1 MVEHV
6 QKALKEY
13 WGYDSF
19 RPLQERIVH
28 SILHGHDVAAVM
40 PTGGGKSL
48 CYQLPAVV
56 SGRMAVVISPL
67 IALMQ
72 DQVAQL
78 IQMDI
83 PSAAI
88 TSNVPYADQGRI
100 IQEARQGAYR
110 LLYLSPER
118 LARADTVQWLKQLP
132 VGFFAI
138 DEAHCISE
146 WGHEF
151 RPEYRQLGRLR
162 ELFPDLPI
170 AAFTASATQQVRHDI
185 LAQLRLRE
193 PRTFIRSF
201 HRSNL
206 HYWVEECENDRHQQ
220 TLLKKALRSYEGQ
233 AVIIYEQTIR
243 EVLATGEFLEDLG
256 FPVTTYH
263 GQMDGATRKRNQELW
278 TSGEMPVMVGT
289 LAFGLGI
296 NKAAVR
302 AVIHMA
308 LPKSLEQYYQEAGR
322 AGRDGLP
329 ADCVMLWQRKDLG
342 ILAYFIENTQ
352 DDAERKRAWNRYH
365 VIKRFAEEDKCRHRV
380 ICNYFGETPKWDRCG
395 ICDFCGYEP
404 AWLKRRK
411 PQVAAAVAVVEPAV
425 LSIPKPAQ
433 PKRDT
438 PEDVPVIIPP
448 TPGMDLDLLEY
459 LREWRTRAAAER
471 GVPPYVI
478 ASDQTLEDLC
488 RKRPKYFAELRSVY
502 GIGEHKA
509 RTYGEAILA
518 RMREFEGGARA
529 QARAKVRPIDQIPQ
543 LLAEGKTFDEIAGIR
558 GVRRETV
565 VAKLATWIER
575 GIIAYDERF
584 VAIDVREQIEE
595 VAGTLGVA
603 QMKPIKDALP
613 ADITYDEIRLIV
625 AKIRHEQSA
634 ILATASE
641 DE

>member
-1 MVEHV
+1 MVEEV
-6 QKALKEY
+6 QRALREF

-28 SILHGHDVAAVM
+28 SILQGHDVAAVM

-78 IQMDI
+78 GQMDV

-88 TSNVPYADQGRI
+88 TSSVPYPDQLRILHQAREGR
-100 IQEARQGAYR
+100 YR

-118 LARADTVQWLKQLP
+118 LARADTIQWLKQLP

-151 RPEYRQLGRLR
+151 RPEYRQLGKLR
-162 ELFPDLPI
+162 EIFPDLPI
-170 AAFTASATQQVRHDI
+170 AAFTASATRQVRHDI

-206 HYWVEECENDRHQQ
+206 RYWVHRCENDREQLW
-220 TLLKKALRSYEGQ
+220 LLKRALGNYDGE

-243 EVLATGEFLEDLG
+243 DVAATADFLEDQGL
-256 FPVTTYH
+256 PVTTYH
-263 GQMDGATRKRNQELW
+263 GQMEASQRNRNQELW
-278 TSGEMPVMVGT
+278 SSGETPIMVGT
-289 LAFGLGI
+289 IAFGLGI

-329 ADCVMLWQRKDLG
+329 ADCLLLWQKKDIG
-342 ILAYFIENTQ
+342 ILTYFIDQTQ
-352 DDAERKRAWNRYH
+352 DPAEQQRAWNRYR
-365 VIKRFAEEDKCRHRV
+365 VIRRFVEDEKCRHRA
-380 ICNYFGETPKWDRCG
+380 ICTHFGETPKWERCDL
-395 ICDFCGYEP
+395 CDVCGYQP
-404 AWLKRRK
+404 AWLTRRK
-411 PQVAAAVAVVEPAV
+411 TQVGMPERFRIVDPEPAV
-425 LSIPKPAQ
+425 LTIERADRPKSEA
-433 PKRDT
+433 
-438 PEDVPVIIPP
+438 PP
-448 TPGMDLDLLEY
+448 GFDPDLLEY
-459 LREWRTRAAAER
+459 LREWRRKAAVERA
-471 GVPPYVI
+471 VPAYVI
-478 ASDQTLEDLC
+478 ASDATLEDLS
-488 RKRPKYFAELRSVY
+488 RRRPKYFAELRAVY
-502 GIGEHKA
+502 GIGDHKA

-518 RMREFEGGARA
+518 RIREFEQGARA
-529 QARAKVRPIDQIPQ
+529 EVRQRIRAIDQIPR
-543 LLAEGKTFDEIAGIR
+543 LLAEGKTFDEIAIIR
-558 GVRRETV
+558 GVSRDTV
-565 VAKLATWIER
+565 VSKLAAWIEKGR
-575 GIIAYDERF
+575 IVYDDRF
-584 VAIDVREQIEE
+584 VAFDAREKIEE
-595 VAGTLGVA
+595 IAAITGVA
-603 QMKPIKDALP
+603 QLKPLKDAP
-613 ADITYDEIRLIV
+613 RAIR
-625 AKIRHEQSA
+625 RTRPGPRGRDCDSHRSYRC
-634 ILATASE
+634 
-641 DE
+641 

>member
-1 MVEHV
+1 MSDDV
-6 QKALKEY
+6 QLKLQEY
-13 WGYDSF
+13 WGYEAF

-78 IQMDI
+78 VQMDI

-88 TSNVPYADQGRI
+88 TSSVPYPDQIRI
-100 IQEARQGAYR
+100 IQEAKRGHYR

-118 LARADTVQWLKQLP
+118 LSRADTIQWLKQLP
-132 VGFFAI
+132 IGFFAI

-151 RPEYRQLGRLR
+151 RPDYRQLGRLR
-162 ELFPDLPI
+162 EIFPDLPI
-170 AAFTASATQQVRHDI
+170 AAFTASATRQVRHDI

-206 HYWVEECENDRHQQ
+206 RYWAHQCDNDRQQ
-220 TLLKKALRSYEGQ
+220 QSLLTRALKSYEGE
-233 AVIIYEQTIR
+233 AVIVYEQTIR
-243 EVLATGEFLEDLG
+243 DVVSTADFLEEQG
-256 FPVTTYH
+256 FAVTTYH
-263 GQMDGATRKRNQELW
+263 GQMDAKQRKRNQELW
-278 TSGEMPVMVGT
+278 TSGETPIIVGT

-329 ADCVMLWQRKDLG
+329 ADCLLLWQKKDIG
-342 ILAYFIENTQ
+342 ILTYFIEQIQ
-352 DDAERKRAWNRYH
+352 DEAERQRGWARYR
-365 VIKRFAEEDKCRHRV
+365 VIRRFVEDETCRHRA
-380 ICNYFGETPKWDRCG
+380 ICTHFGETPKWERCEV
-395 ICDFCGYEP
+395 CDVCGYEP
-404 AWLKRRK
+404 AWMKKRKVQAAPGSAK
-411 PQVAAAVAVVEPAV
+411 PMAEPAPAV
-425 LSIPKPAQ
+425 LVIPRADEPRIAPPPAL
-433 PKRDT
+433 
-438 PEDVPVIIPP
+438 
-448 TPGMDLDLLEY
+448 DLDLLEY
-459 LREWRTRAAAER
+459 LREWRRKEAEER
-471 GVPPYVI
+471 SVPPYVI
-478 ASDQTLEDLC
+478 ASDATLEDLC
-488 RKRPKYFAELRSVY
+488 RKCPKHFAELRSIY

-509 RTYGEAILA
+509 RTYGTAILT
-518 RMREFEGGARA
+518 RLQEFAAGARA
-529 QARAKVRPIDQIPQ
+529 EPREKVRPIDQIPR
-543 LLAEGKTFDEIAGIR
+543 LLAEGRTIDEIAAIR
-558 GVRRETV
+558 GTRRETV
-565 VAKLATWIER
+565 VSRLANWIEK
-575 GIIAYDERF
+575 GKIPFDVRF
-584 VAIDVREQIEE
+584 VGEDIRRQIEE
-595 VAGTLGVA
+595 IAASVGIA
-603 QMKPIKDALP
+603 QLKPIKDQLP
-613 ADITYDEIRLIV
+613 EAVTYDAIRLVV
-625 AKIRHEQSA
+625 AKLRHEQSA
-634 ILATASE
+634 AFASVNE